1 MEPTRAVGVAGAVML
16 HAFMLAVILA
26 LTVNAT
32 GILAVLGYAVFSI
45 KLILVGVKL
54 YAYILR

>member
-16 HAFMLAVILA
+16 HVFMLAVILA
-26 LTVNAT
+26 LTVNAE
-32 GILAVLGYAVFSI
+32 GILSVLGFAVFSI

-54 YAYILR
+54 YEYILR